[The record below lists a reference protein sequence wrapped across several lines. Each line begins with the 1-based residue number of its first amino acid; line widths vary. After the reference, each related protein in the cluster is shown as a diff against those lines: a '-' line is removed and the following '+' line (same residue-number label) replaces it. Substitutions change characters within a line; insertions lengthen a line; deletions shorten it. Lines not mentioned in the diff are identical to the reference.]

1 MLSLQEL
8 REKNNAQVAR
18 ASGNSTSPSVFNF
31 RDLKAGDS
39 VRVRFIDDTG
49 PNDTFW
55 REKRIRIFQFPN
67 VIDSIGETYNQT
79 AYVEVPAFNTKY
91 NESMLSNPPAEY
103 VYKSEDDVIQKRI
116 SGFWDDTEAGRSL
129 YSKFSRKK
137 SYVFRGFLESD
148 VEGYERNKVYRFIIN
163 EELFQLI
170 KSFLSNMEI
179 DVIPT
184 NVDNGLDFI
193 INVTSKQASIN
204 GVTQEVKAYSTSTW
218 ARKETP
224 LTDAEKK
231 YLAENTLDPL
241 LTYIPERPTSEQ
253 ERVMV
258 EMFDACMNGESYDVR
273 KWGSV
278 FKPNNVQFDA
288 DGKVKAEPGKVTNVK
303 PTYTYDTVK
312 EETKVVESVPVK
324 AEVVEEKPE
333 TTVRVTELINEH
345 KEEVTSQDPKALI
358 NDIMAKYK
366 IQK

>member
-18 ASGNSTSPSVFNF
+18 ANGNSTAPSVFNF
-31 RDLKAGDS
+31 RDVKAGDS
-39 VRVRFIDDTG
+39 VRIRFIEDTG
-49 PNDTFW
+49 PNDVFW
-55 REKRIRIFQFPN
+55 REKRVRILQFPS
-67 VIDSIGETYNQT
+67 VVDTTGETYNQSV
-79 AYVEVPAFNTKY
+79 YVEIPAFNTKY
-91 NESMLSNPPAEY
+91 NESLLSNPPAEY
-103 VYKSEDDVIQKRI
+103 IYKSDEDVVQKSI
-116 SGFWDDTEAGRSL
+116 AGFWDDTEAGRSL

-137 SYVFRGFLESD
+137 SYIFRGFLESD
-148 VEGYERNKVYRFIIN
+148 VEGYERNKIYRFIIN

-170 KSFLSNMEI
+170 KSFLTNMEI

-224 LTDAEKK
+224 LSEAEKK
-231 YLAENTLDPL
+231 YLAENELQPL
-241 LTYIPERPTSEQ
+241 LTYIPVRPTAEQ
-253 ERVMV
+253 EKIML
-258 EMFDACMNGESYDVR
+258 EMFNACMNGESYDVR
-273 KWGSV
+273 KWGNV

-288 DGKVKAEPGKVTNVK
+288 DGKLKADPGKVTNVT

-312 EETKVVESVPVK
+312 TESKP
-324 AEVVEEKPE
+324 VEEKVVVQE
-333 TTVRVTELINEH
+333 TPKEDVESTVRVTELINEH
-345 KEEVTSQDPKALI
+345 KEEVKTQDPKALI